1 MSVLEVYEA
10 LLIELSRVEAP
21 NILLEDFNYYL
32 NKAINQYVNKKY
44 SNFETTQQSTD
55 DLRSLITVLS
65 TQPVKQF
72 GVYTVDLG
80 DEGINYLHLLSL
92 NCTYTVKNG
101 NYKCFT
107 AGDKFQYPAKKA
119 TADSL
124 PMILQNYYTRPKPER
139 PYYKFSSNNTIE
151 IYCGD
156 LDNLELTNIT
166 IEYIREPE
174 KVGLKLEQ
182 LNDPENYKPVTLEFP
197 DYICREIINELISL
211 VMANQADERLAVY
224 PQVNQSIAAHQQT
237 S

>member
-55 DLRSLITVLS
+55 DLKFLITKIPLR
-65 TQPVKQF
+65 
-72 GVYTVDLG
+72 YDDM
-80 DEGINYLHLLSL
+80 DEYFKVTIPDNYLHLLSIT
-92 NCTYTVKNG
+92 CKYTVKEG
-101 NYKCFT
+101 GYKCFT
-107 AGDKFQYPAKKA
+107 YGKTFSYPAKKA
-119 TADSL
+119 TADSW
-124 PMILQNYYTRPKPER
+124 PMIAQNYYMCPKPER
-139 PYYKFSSNNTIE
+139 PYYKFSIGNTIE
-151 IYCGD
+151 VYCGD
-156 LDNLELTNIT
+156 LDNLELTNVT

-174 KVGLKLEQ
+174 KVELKLEQ
-182 LNDPENYKPVTLEFP
+182 LNDPENHKPDTLEFP

-237 S
+237 T

>member
-1 MSVLEVYEA
+1 MTVREVYEA
-10 LLIELSRVEAP
+10 LLIELSRVSAP
-21 NILLEDFNYYL
+21 NILLADFNYYL

-44 SNFETTQQSTD
+44 SVFETTQQSTD
-55 DLRSLITVLS
+55 DLRTLISS
-65 TQPVKQF
+65 TPLQKNGLFYELP
-72 GVYTVDLG
+72 D
-80 DEGINYLHLLSL
+80 DYLHLLSVTC
-92 NCTYTVKNG
+92 NYEVGENG
-101 NYKCFT
+101 YKCLSSGSQFS
-107 AGDKFQYPAKKA
+107 QVAKKA

-156 LDNLELTNIT
+156 LDNLTLTNIT
-166 IEYIREPE
+166 IEYIKEPE
-174 KVGLKLEQ
+174 QVELSLNNLEDDG
-182 LNDPENYKPVTLEFP
+182 NDNSAVLEFP

-237 S
+237 T